1 MDTLF
6 VKLFN
11 MSVAAGWMIL
21 AVLLLRLLLKKSAA
35 LDSLSA
41 VGIRGRSL
49 DLSGIV
55 SDRAFICRPGWT
67 VHP

>member
-1 MDTLF
+1 MDDSGGF
-6 VKLFN
+6 APA
-11 MSVAAGWMIL
+11 SVAE
-21 AVLLLRLLLKKSAA
+21 KSAV